1 MRRSILRLAGVP
13 VGLLFLP
20 WVVLVALVSRC
31 LKKSIDVGLGP
42 EPLINNLHHKKALLS
57 RSFSAESFCV
67 EPYFITSD
75 FDKVFLGNKTGKVFV
90 GRKYLASIHAYT
102 WSFLRH
108 KCHYLYFTGGTLGP
122 LPFLGRVEPYL
133 YKLAAIKTVLM
144 PYGADVQTL
153 KRTNNLKFKRALDS
167 DYPDFHLNDDSTDIR
182 VRMWERHAD
191 YIICGCDWIEFV
203 DHWDRL
209 MLAHFSIDCSSWNSP
224 PPSIPSTG
232 FSKDRPLQILHAP
245 NHRNIKGSKHFIN
258 AVKTLQEEGYPI
270 ELKLIEKQPN
280 EKVKEALA
288 QADIL
293 ADQLII
299 GMYAMSALEGMAMSR
314 PVLCFI
320 REDLEELYIEAG
332 LISENEMPFVNVSPK
347 TVTREI
353 RNLLEKPELIQKHA
367 LKSRKYVV
375 KHHSIEAV
383 GNIFREI
390 NETLGICSN

>member
-1 MRRSILRLAGVP
+1 MIAVLGTPRRHLSPLLA
-13 VGLLFLP
+13 
-20 WVVLVALVSRC
+20 
-31 LKKSIDVGLGP
+31 
-42 EPLINNLHHKKALLS
+42 
-57 RSFSAESFCV
+57 
-67 EPYFITSD
+67 
-75 FDKVFLGNKTGKVFV
+75 
-90 GRKYLASIHAYT
+90 LA
-102 WSFLRH
+102 R
-108 KCHYLYFTGGTLGP
+108 
-122 LPFLGRVEPYL
+122 
-133 YKLAAIKTVLM
+133 
-144 PYGADVQTL
+144 
-153 KRTNNLKFKRALDS
+153 
-167 DYPDFHLNDDSTDIR
+167 
-182 VRMWERHAD
+182 
-191 YIICGCDWIEFV
+191 
-203 DHWDRL
+203 
-209 MLAHFSIDCSSWNSP
+209 
-224 PPSIPSTG
+224 
-232 FSKDRPLQILHAP
+232 DRPLQILHAP

-383 GNIFREI
+383 GNIFHEI